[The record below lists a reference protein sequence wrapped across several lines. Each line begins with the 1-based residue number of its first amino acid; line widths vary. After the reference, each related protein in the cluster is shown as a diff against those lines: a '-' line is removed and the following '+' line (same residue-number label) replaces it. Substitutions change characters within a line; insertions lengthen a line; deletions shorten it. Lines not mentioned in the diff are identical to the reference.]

1 MGDVGRRRFLI
12 LSAGLSFAPRLVRAQ
27 SASKV
32 YRIAYLS
39 AGDRGRFSAA
49 FLEGLHDLGWEEG
62 RNFVID
68 GRWAEGEHEKL
79 PEMARD
85 LVRREPD
92 IVVSITT
99 PATRAAVAVSR
110 STPVVFTMVADPV
123 GSGFVDSL
131 AHPGGSV
138 TGLSFVPE
146 LSFFGK

>member
-1 MGDVGRRRFLI
+1 
-12 LSAGLSFAPRLVRAQ
+12 
-27 SASKV
+27 
-32 YRIAYLS
+32 
-39 AGDRGRFSAA
+39 
-49 FLEGLHDLGWEEG
+49 
-62 RNFVID
+62 
-68 GRWAEGEHEKL
+68 
-79 PEMARD
+79 MARD